1 MTAVATSADV
11 VCSARVGLGLG
22 MTGGLDDVYVSASL
36 RRLAGFLCPCS
47 PRTLVRRMTEAHRG
61 LYGDDPE
68 FPNRV
73 EVVVDAMVAI
83 GDLLEL
89 SDVATL
95 DETVKST
102 WVFAAPPAFVSRP
115 SGSALILGLSA
126 DEPTP
131 LPAELR
137 SRVIYKGVA
146 RWLEPVSG
154 EDLQATLRGLGLN
167 EVTPDRWSR
176 PPRPQ
181 PAATL
186 IGEMDNKLTMQG
198 ASGEIADL
206 RVLDHSRNVRRY
218 RDRWTTGGTH
228 NGRFVVRRPQA
239 YGADLWGYAE
249 LTEGRLVRLIDFPL
263 PGSRWRGCDIAWRL
277 QMAIDAQAGQAQTY
291 LVRSNGDTARLEFFA
306 PIPDWAR
313 RRLAMV
319 GEEVEPSSSLL
330 AYVVSGRE
338 LPAEEGFL
346 RTYLFLERASAHGA
360 VR

>member
-1 MTAVATSADV
+1 MTAVATGAEV
-11 VCSARVGLGLG
+11 LCLARTGLGLG
-22 MTGGLDDVYVSASL
+22 AIGGLDDVYVAASL

-47 PRTLVRRMTEAHRG
+47 PRTLVRTMAEAHRG
-61 LYGDDPE
+61 VHPDDPE
-68 FPNRV
+68 FPDRV
-73 EVVVDAMVAI
+73 EEVVEALVAV

-95 DETVKST
+95 DETVKGT
-102 WVFAAPPAFVSRP
+102 WVFAAPPAFVPRP

-131 LPAELR
+131 LPADLR

-146 RWLEPVSG
+146 RWLEAAPG
-154 EDLQATLRGLGLN
+154 EDLKATLRGLGLN
-167 EVTPDRWSR
+167 EVAPDRWSR

-181 PAATL
+181 PAAML
-186 IGEMDNKLTMQG
+186 IAEMDNKLAAQG
-198 ASGEIADL
+198 ASGEVSDL
-206 RVLDHSRNVRRY
+206 RILDHSRVVRRY
-218 RDRWTTGGTH
+218 RDRWTTGGAQ

-249 LTEGRLVRLIDFPL
+249 LCEGRPIRLIDFPL

-277 QMAIDAQAGQAQTY
+277 QMAIDAQAGSAQTY
-291 LVRSNGDTARLEFFA
+291 RVQANGDTARVEFFI

-330 AYVVSGRE
+330 AFVVSARE
-338 LPAEEGFL
+338 LPAEEAFL
-346 RTYLFLERASAHGA
+346 RNYLFLERANARDA
-360 VR
+360 IR

>member
-1 MTAVATSADV
+1 MIAMATGADV
-11 VCSARVGLGLG
+11 LCSARAGLGLG
-22 MTGGLDDVYVSASL
+22 AIGGLDDVYVAASL

-47 PRTLVRRMTEAHRG
+47 PRTLVRTMAEAHRG
-61 LYGDDPE
+61 LHPADAE
-68 FPNRV
+68 FPDRV
-73 EVVVDAMVAI
+73 EEVVEALVAI

-95 DETVKST
+95 DETVKGT

-131 LPAELR
+131 LPADLR

-146 RWLEPVSG
+146 RWLEAAPG
-154 EDLQATLRGLGLN
+154 EDLKATLRSLGLN
-167 EVTPDRWSR
+167 EVAHDRWSR
-176 PPRPQ
+176 PPRSQ

-186 IGEMDNKLTMQG
+186 IAEMDNKLAAQG
-198 ASGEIADL
+198 ASGEVTDL
-206 RVLDHSRNVRRY
+206 RILDHSRNVRRY
-218 RDRWTTGGTH
+218 RDRWTTGSAQ

-249 LTEGRLVRLIDFPL
+249 LSEGRPVRLIDFPL

-277 QMAIDAQAGQAQTY
+277 QMAIDADAGNAQTY
-291 LVRSNGDTARLEFFA
+291 LVQANGDTARVEFFV

-338 LPAEEGFL
+338 LPGEEAFL
-346 RTYLFLERASAHGA
+346 HTYLFLERASPSGA
-360 VR
+360 IR